1 MFGSSR
7 LKIDKTL
14 LARAKRCADLAG
26 YSSVDEFIVHIV
38 EREIAR
44 VEEAG
49 SEDEMKK
56 RLRGLGYIS

>member
-1 MFGSSR
+1 MFGSPSI
-7 LKIDKTL
+7 KIDKAL

-26 YSSVDEFIVHIV
+26 YSSVDEFIVHII

>member
-1 MFGSSR
+1 MFGTSR
-7 LKIDKTL
+7 IKIDKAL
-14 LARAKRCADLAG
+14 RARAKRCADLAG

-38 EREIAR
+38 EREVSH
-44 VEEAG
+44 VEQAG

>member
-1 MFGSSR
+1 MFGSGI
-7 LKIDKTL
+7 KIDKPL

-26 YSSVDEFIVHIV
+26 YSSVSEFIVHII
-38 EREIAR
+38 EREVAR

-49 SEDEMKK
+49 SEVEMKK

>member
-1 MFGSSR
+1 MFGTSR
-7 LKIDKTL
+7 IKIDKALRT
-14 LARAKRCADLAG
+14 RAKRCADLAG

-38 EREIAR
+38 EREVAR
-44 VEEAG
+44 VEQAG

>member
-1 MFGSSR
+1 MFGSGI
-7 LKIDKTL
+7 KIDKAL

-26 YSSVDEFIVHIV
+26 YSSVNEFIVHVI
-38 EREIAR
+38 EREVAR